1 MQTDEQFKATI
12 AELSASHGQV
22 VAEPTT
28 QIVCRKPTYAEL
40 NAFLSKFDG
49 AKLDACRDLVISTAV
64 HPERDELKRRYQESP
79 GVLIPIATAVSQV
92 GGATLQVDLVKG

>member
-1 MQTDEQFKATI
+1 MQTDEQFKATV
-12 AELSASHGQV
+12 ADLSATHGQV
-22 VAEPTT
+22 LAEPTT

-40 NAFLSKFDG
+40 NSFLSKFDG

-64 HPERDELKRRYQESP
+64 HPDRDELRKRYQDAP
-79 GVLIPIATAVSQV
+79 GVLIPIATAVSQA